1 MNAELANTRFQKWKI
16 NRAGPVIVDV
26 IIPDQTSDRIRKML
40 AFAKQHEPDG
50 GYFGPESL
58 VDQLAADAE
67 ALKEFKSLFA
77 NATADELDA
86 LDDDDDDYG
95 WIVSGAADELDLF
108 PDDPRLFK
116 TDKQIAKLLDH
127 EILGELYS
135 ACIVNDVNA
144 VRKLAARINV
154 NTLNHNKQSALYYAV
169 GNNHSE
175 CVQVLLANGAD
186 PNLIQNWGNTPM
198 HICATSVSSESIWKM
213 LLASGGDPDLENNEG
228 QTASMQL
235 RSMGRAGW
243 SA

>member
-1 MNAELANTRFQKWKI
+1 
-16 NRAGPVIVDV
+16 
-26 IIPDQTSDRIRKML
+26 ML

-58 VDQLAADAE
+58 VDQLAENAA
-67 ALKEFKSLFA
+67 ALKEFQSLFA

-86 LDDDDDDYG
+86 LDDDDDYG

-116 TDKQIAKLLDH
+116 TDRQIAQLPDH
-127 EILGELYS
+127 EILGELCS

-144 VRKLAARINV
+144 VRKLAARIDV
-154 NTLNHNKQSALYYAV
+154 NTLDHNKQSALCYAI
-169 GNNHSE
+169 GNNHPD
-175 CVQVLLANGAD
+175 CVRVLLANNAD
-186 PNLIQNWGNTPM
+186 PNLVQNWGNTPM
-198 HICATSVSSESIWKM
+198 HICATSVSSKSIWTM
-213 LLASGGDPDLENNEG
+213 LVSSGGDPELKNDDG

-235 RSMGRAGW
+235 RSMGRAEW